1 MVDFQLLGAVH
12 EVVDTAC
19 VVVGDDADDDDDE
32 EHALRPVA
40 PSTTAATPSRTR
52 RPLTKTC
59 VRRPSLCIAA
69 PTMFSSEHVSLSPLP
84 R

>member
-12 EVVDTAC
+12 EVVDAAC
-19 VVVGDDADDDDDE
+19 VVVGDDADEE

-40 PSTTAATPSRTR
+40 PSTTAAAPSRTR

-69 PTMFSSEHVSLSPLP
+69 PTVFSSEHVSLGPLP